1 MEDAHMETMIAI
13 RNLLE
18 QELDIKQQKEC
29 SFFMNIVEK
38 VQQYVK
44 IYCQHQI
51 AEDLI
56 DIDPDRS
63 KTIYYCIKCETTFDN
78 M

>member
-1 MEDAHMETMIAI
+1 METMIAI

-18 QELDIKQQKEC
+18 QELDLKQQKEC

>member
-1 MEDAHMETMIAI
+1 MEDDHMETMIAI

-18 QELDIKQQKEC
+18 QEVLQQKEC

-44 IYCQHQI
+44 IYCQHHI
-51 AEDLI
+51 VEDLI

-63 KTIYYCIKCETTFDN
+63 KTIYYCTKCETTFDN

>member
-38 VQQYVK
+38 VQPYVK

-51 AEDLI
+51 NEDLI

-63 KTIYYCIKCETTFDN
+63 KTIYYCTKCETTFDN

>member
-51 AEDLI
+51 TEDLI

-63 KTIYYCIKCETTFDN
+63 KTIYYCTKCETTFDN